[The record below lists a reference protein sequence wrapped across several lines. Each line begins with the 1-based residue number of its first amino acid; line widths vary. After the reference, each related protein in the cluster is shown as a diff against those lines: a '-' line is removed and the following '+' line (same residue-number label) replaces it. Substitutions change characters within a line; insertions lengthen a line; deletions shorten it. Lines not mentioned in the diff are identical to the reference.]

1 MRMYAIHSASAFWL
15 HLHTDNVFRVNGI
28 CIDESTNNMQMYSDF
43 ILMHKQ
49 SMVEPFLPFAY
60 SIFMDFEPIGQPIPI
75 MK

>member
-1 MRMYAIHSASAFWL
+1 
-15 HLHTDNVFRVNGI
+15 
-28 CIDESTNNMQMYSDF
+28 MQMYSDF

-49 SMVEPFLPFAY
+49 SMVELFLPFAY